1 MSDKV
6 DFNRSIIKTKG
17 AFFLTKWLEDTIPNM
32 YVTNSIHSKYMKQK
46 LKLDVMK
53 LRREG
58 DKSTVIVGENNMS
71 LSKLMELAVIDR
83 TKLFSN
89 IQYRQRRF

>member
-6 DFNRSIIKTKG
+6 DFNRSIIKAKG

-32 YVTNSIHSKYMKQK
+32 YVTKSIHSKYMKQK

-71 LSKLMELAVIDR
+71 LSKLMELVVIDR